1 MYTTAFITSFLFLG
15 GYAKARQL
23 SRETT
28 TTIKLE
34 DTVVELNYANNNIN
48 KRVAAIFDVDGTL
61 YRVPGDSTGA
71 ATAVV
76 TLFWIT
82 RASSIIKFSL
92 VVFCIPILL
101 VLLYCLDK
109 TDRTLSMFLMSN
121 LQLVGVQTST
131 IQKCMDQ
138 FVSSNEF
145 QAMINKTAVKRL
157 NEHLARGDLV
167 VLISATPNLVT
178 GPIAKF
184 FQANI
189 ACGSKCVIENDI
201 VTRGQYQNTLL
212 IGHAKEQLVS
222 EILVKRY
229 NINLENSYAY
239 GDHITDLPVLNMV
252 GNPVAVNPTN
262 KLEVVAIQKNWE
274 ILLEEKSTSTE
285 NPKKE
290 SSLLHELIFIT
301 NNALFPSTTDTNDV
315 SDDNKERAEET
326 TRGLSKL

>member
-1 MYTTAFITSFLFLG
+1 
-15 GYAKARQL
+15 
-23 SRETT
+23 
-28 TTIKLE
+28 
-34 DTVVELNYANNNIN
+34 
-48 KRVAAIFDVDGTL
+48 
-61 YRVPGDSTGA
+61 
-71 ATAVV
+71 
-76 TLFWIT
+76 
-82 RASSIIKFSL
+82 
-92 VVFCIPILL
+92 
-101 VLLYCLDK
+101 
-109 TDRTLSMFLMSN
+109 MSN

-184 FQANI
+184 FQANVV
-189 ACGSKCVIENDI
+189 CGSKCVVENGI

-212 IGHAKEQLVS
+212 IGHAKERLVS

-229 NINLENSYAY
+229 NISLENSYAY

-274 ILLEEKSTSTE
+274 ILLEEKSASTE

-290 SSLLHELIFIT
+290 SSLLHELIFIA